1 MAAILAPLAGR
12 PMLRCTSDRLGA
24 ACTQAFRYS
33 RSTPFERGDTM
44 FHDDPKG
51 RRMLVAE
58 HEHIAAQS
66 AQDRAA
72 R

>member
-1 MAAILAPLAGR
+1 
-12 PMLRCTSDRLGA
+12 
-24 ACTQAFRYS
+24 
-33 RSTPFERGDTM
+33 M

-51 RRMLVAE
+51 RRMLVAK
-58 HEHIAAQS
+58 HQRIAAQS

>member
-1 MAAILAPLAGR
+1 
-12 PMLRCTSDRLGA
+12 
-24 ACTQAFRYS
+24 
-33 RSTPFERGDTM
+33 M

-51 RRMLVAE
+51 RRMRVAE
-58 HEHIAAQS
+58 HERIAAQS